1 MPLDPARAM
10 DAYLRAQAY
19 RTHRPEPEPAP
30 IVVEEYRDTQ
40 DAREARDDEKDDHED
55 GAARRADG
63 EPAEPAAE
71 VATRSGPAPNA
82 PPAAPR
88 RPGVL
93 ARLLSLRQGTGHV
106 GDHGRP
112 EPSP

>member
-30 IVVEEYRDTQ
+30 IVVEEFRDVP
-40 DAREARDDEKDDHED
+40 DARDIQENEKDDHQT
-55 GAARRADG
+55 GAGRRADG

-82 PPAAPR
+82 PPGAPR
-88 RPGVL
+88 RPGVF
-93 ARLLSLRQGTGHV
+93 ARLLSLRQGA
-106 GDHGRP
+106 DPARDRGRP

>member
-30 IVVEEYRDTQ
+30 IVVEEYRDVQ
-40 DAREARDDEKDDHED
+40 DARDARDGEKDDREA

-82 PPAAPR
+82 PPAVPR

-93 ARLLSLRQGTGHV
+93 ARLLSLRQGPGPV
-106 GDHGRP
+106 SDHGRP
-112 EPSP
+112 EPSS

>member
-30 IVVEEYRDTQ
+30 IVVEEYRDIQ
-40 DAREARDDEKDDHED
+40 DGRDDEKGDHEA

-63 EPAEPAAE
+63 EPPEPAAE
-71 VATRSGPAPNA
+71 VAPRSGPAPNA

-93 ARLLSLRQGTGHV
+93 ARLLSLRQGPV
-106 GDHGRP
+106 SDHGRP

>member
-30 IVVEEYRDTQ
+30 IVVEEYRDAQ
-40 DAREARDDEKDDHED
+40 DGRDDEKDDREA

-93 ARLLSLRQGTGHV
+93 ARLLSLRQGPV
-106 GDHGRP
+106 SDHGRP